1 MSDSNGQT
9 GQESILVTGGA
20 GFIGSHL
27 VDALLDQGHRVR
39 VLDALAP
46 QVHGAEAFASGK
58 PRHLSPDAEFIQAD
72 ITNEAALRQAIEGVT
87 VIFHQAAEVGVA
99 QSMYEA
105 PRYTHANSFGT
116 AVLWD
121 ILASGNHTVRK
132 VVVASS
138 MSIYGEGAYH
148 CPVHSTIYPALRSD
162 EQMQAR
168 EWNMRCPICGA
179 EAQPMP
185 TAENKPLAPTSIYA
199 ITKRDQE
206 EISLVMGR
214 SYNIPTVALRYFNV
228 YGTRQSLS
236 NPYTGIAAIFSARL
250 LNDKAPI
257 VFEDGNQGRDFV
269 HVSDI
274 VRANLLAMDS
284 DAANYH
290 AINIGTGTV
299 TSVRTVA
306 ETIARGLNKPIEPEI
321 VHQFRAGDVRDCYAN
336 IDRARELLGYEPQ
349 VDFEQGM
356 GALLSWVETEQ
367 AVDHTEQAIA
377 ELAGRGL
384 TL

>member
-1 MSDSNGQT
+1 MT
-9 GQESILVTGGA
+9 ESESPTPREAVLVLGGA

-27 VDALLDQGHRVR
+27 VDALVDRGHRVR
-39 VLDALAP
+39 VLDALVP
-46 QVHGAEAFASGK
+46 QVHGVEAYMSGI
-58 PRHLSPDAEFIQAD
+58 PRHMNPAAEFIQAD
-72 ITNEAALRQAIEGVT
+72 ITDEGALREAIDGVT
-87 VIFHQAAEVGVA
+87 VVFHQAAEVGVA

-105 PRYTHANSFGT
+105 ARYTRANTFGT

-121 ILASGNHTVRK
+121 ILAGGKHSVQK

-138 MSIYGEGAYH
+138 MSIYGEGSYWCREH
-148 CPVHSTIYPALRSD
+148 GTIYPALRSD
-162 EQMQAR
+162 EQMRAR
-168 EWNMRCPICGA
+168 VWNMRCPVCGA
-179 EAQPMP
+179 EAKPIP
-185 TAENKPLAPTSIYA
+185 TTEDKPLAPTSIYA

-206 EISLVMGR
+206 EMSLVMGR
-214 SYNIPTVALRYFNV
+214 SYNIPSVALRYFNV

-236 NPYTGIAAIFSARL
+236 NPYTGIAAIFSGRL

-274 VRANLLAMDS
+274 VHANILAMGS
-284 DAANYH
+284 GAANYR
-290 AINIGTGTV
+290 AINIGTGRV

-306 ETIARGLNKPIEPEI
+306 ETIARGLNKPIAPEV

-336 IDRARELLGYEPQ
+336 IDLARNLLGYEPR
-349 VDFEQGM
+349 VTFADGM
-356 GALLSWVETEQ
+356 ATLLDWVGTEQ
-367 AVDHTEQAIA
+367 STDDTERAIA